1 METYTE
7 KEIEHIKAL
16 NWDKGW
22 RMGWLVSSILWIA
35 VMIAVK
41 FIVL

>member
-1 METYTE
+1 MNYTE

-22 RMGWLVSSILWIA
+22 RSGLLAATIFYSLIA
-35 VMIAVK
+35 LLI
-41 FIVL
+41 ISL